1 MKETWFDDGLKLWGA
16 ICLALPVILWVIN
29 RGRAKANVDISRT
42 EREANKFQAEKYLVE
57 LNVSDLI
64 DKKAQ
69 AIEDKY
75 KDILFNMQREHF
87 EIKKDIQGR
96 LEKEMKIRVEAEQE
110 NEILKNELQLI
121 REKSEE
127 QDRLLDQL
135 RKEVDNLK
143 KTNNE

>member
-1 MKETWFDDGLKLWGA
+1 MKETWFDDGLKIWGA
-16 ICLALPVILWVIN
+16 LCLAIPVILWIVN
-29 RGRAKANVDISRT
+29 RGKKKADVDISKT

-64 DKKAQ
+64 DKKAA
-69 AIEDKY
+69 AIEEKY
-75 KDILFNMQREHF
+75 KDIIFNMQKEHF
-87 EIKKDIQGR
+87 EIKKDYQGKM
-96 LEKEMKIRVEAEQE
+96 EKEMRARIEAEQE

-121 REKSEE
+121 REKSDD

-143 KTNNE
+143 KKKQ